1 VVFRIPFLS
10 SLLVVVGYRY
20 VLAHLLPQSLYLT
33 VEQCIHDNL
42 AVDTA
47 ILATRASCELSS
59 TDDVPVPNYSLVH
72 THVLSRTH
80 HKFMSYEFL
89 WQVWCMLLLWMH
101 FVINISGKPNKGRH
115 QMSKEQR
122 SRKLLCYP
130 TSIALLKRAQYSFL
144 LFISGFVDGALW
156 VRNLIG
162 WLLRAQVV
170 TKILRTGTVI
180 ICPSL

>member
-1 VVFRIPFLS
+1 VAGVVHAS
-10 SLLVVVGYRY
+10 SMD
-20 VLAHLLPQSLYLT
+20 AF
-33 VEQCIHDNL
+33 C
-42 AVDTA
+42 
-47 ILATRASCELSS
+47 
-59 TDDVPVPNYSLVH
+59 
-72 THVLSRTH
+72 
-80 HKFMSYEFL
+80 HKY
-89 WQVWCMLLLWMH
+89 
-101 FVINISGKPNKGRH
+101 IKGGTGKPNKGRH

-130 TSIALLKRAQYSFL
+130 TSIALLKGAQYSFL

-162 WLLRAQVV
+162 RLLRAQVV